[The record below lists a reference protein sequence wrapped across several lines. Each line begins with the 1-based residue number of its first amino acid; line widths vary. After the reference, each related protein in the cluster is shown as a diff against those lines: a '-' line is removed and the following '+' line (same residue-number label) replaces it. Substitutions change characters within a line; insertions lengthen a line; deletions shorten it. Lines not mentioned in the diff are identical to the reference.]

1 MRVAVAAVLMLVIA
15 IPAQGASSPRRAS
28 LKLGSVAPLVI
39 GGKQFGAREPV
50 VVTYIAADETTRKA
64 YPVTIN
70 GKRVRRQSPPIWR
83 SAQGTMGRY
92 FGEGEFRDGRRRSLI
107 ARRLHHVDHDPRTLR
122 SRLKDAVR
130 DHDQCVEGSRW
141 GRAATCTLPRH
152 RQDPSSA
159 LKEKINPSQKRRY
172 MAKSRAPGSDLR
184 RGPGVLRRLNLS
196 HGLAL
201 VGSFGLGVWGGRV
214 LVHGNRVLLAP
225 FFQDLRPASPYG

>member
-1 MRVAVAAVLMLVIA
+1 VFDGSRYQYGGVLKGLWVDISAEENFEMVVADPL
-15 IPAQGASSPRRAS
+15 S
-28 LKLGSVAPLVI
+28 LAGFTTSTTILERSDLGWRTRS
-39 GGKQFGAREPV
+39 
-50 VVTYIAADETTRKA
+50 ETTTNVWSEADGKGGYL
-64 YPVTIN
+64 YPT
-70 GKRVRRQSPPIWR
+70 SPP
-83 SAQGTMGRY
+83 
-92 FGEGEFRDGRRRSLI
+92 
-107 ARRLHHVDHDPRTLR
+107 
-122 SRLKDAVR
+122 SR
-130 DHDQCVEGSRW
+130 
-141 GRAATCTLPRH
+141 
-152 RQDPSSA
+152 PSSA